1 MNFKPN
7 IGDVFLNKYEI
18 LSLVGEGAFGSV
30 YRARDTKLD
39 RIVAI
44 KFINATNTTIDRF
57 TDELDAI
64 KGLDHPNIV
73 RLYDYDIL
81 RGGVPCMVME
91 YIKGREVGDILA
103 EKGHFELFYIAEIA
117 QQVLDALVE
126 THKQNII
133 HCDLKPENIMLTNVG
148 ARDNV
153 VKLIDFGIASL
164 LHKDDDEEEEE
175 RSKLLVGTPQYMAP
189 EQITHG
195 EIGPWTDIYAFGL
208 IMIELYTGEFVFD
221 DDDPREVLR
230 MQLHSPVILPHSLA
244 CSELG
249 PIISRATQKEIS
261 KRYTTTKEFYNDICD
276 ALQSMRNSQKKIEKK
291 IEVAGRDRAMSAILD
306 DLEDFGV
313 LSPENSTSDA
323 HAPKVEESPTV
334 NQLRAEAE
342 KKESVDFGGLAQS
355 INLTHDSLK
364 EMSNSGIA
372 LSEPSLTPSA
382 DSKINSADS
391 KSLIQQSPVSS
402 SISSSGTER
411 KKTRLNPNLKPTNK
425 TEKPKSSPI
434 IPIIVVAVLL
444 LVGVFG
450 YAFLKNYGIFGS
462 ENEDIQVNTKNAYT
476 ELPAEAKGVVL
487 FSTRKKT
494 AETMALA
501 AALPGGYGISKTIS
515 KYTPYRIVG
524 TPTSASV
531 YVDNAM
537 ACHKTPCTINIFG
550 DPTKVN
556 LELRKDKKTLKF
568 NLADRDPKEKIIV
581 VLK

>member
-7 IGDVFLNKYEI
+7 VGDVFLNKYEI

-81 RGGVPCMVME
+81 RGGIPCMVME
-91 YIKGREVGDILA
+91 FINGREIGDILA
-103 EKGHFELFYIAEIA
+103 EKGHFELYYITEIA

-164 LHKDDDEEEEE
+164 LHKDEEDDE

-208 IMIELYTGEFVFD
+208 IMIELFTGEFVFD
-221 DDDPREVLR
+221 DEDPREVLR
-230 MQLHSPVILPHSLA
+230 MQLHSPIILPHKLA

-261 KRYTTTKEFYNDICD
+261 KRYLTTREFYNDICD
-276 ALQSMRNSQKKIEKK
+276 ALQSMRDSQSKLGKSE
-291 IEVAGRDRAMSAILD
+291 GRDRAMSAILD
-306 DLEDFGV
+306 DLEDFGIISPNTASSESSANRYDEEP
-313 LSPENSTSDA
+313 LSQS
-323 HAPKVEESPTV
+323 
-334 NQLRAEAE
+334 QLRAIAE
-342 KKESVDFGGLAQS
+342 KKENIDLGNLAQS
-355 INLTHDSLK
+355 ISLTQDSLK
-364 EMSNSGIA
+364 EMASIA
-372 LSEPSLTPSA
+372 PPSDDFTTLPPSPSSTSSIRPA
-382 DSKINSADS
+382 SQPRLQA
-391 KSLIQQSPVSS
+391 SS
-402 SISSSGTER
+402 SSSFATTSPEK
-411 KKTRLNPNLKPTNK
+411 KKTRLTPELTARRKE
-425 TEKPKSSPI
+425 EKPKKSATGVI
-434 IPIIVVAVLL
+434 ITIAVLL
-444 LVGVFG
+444 LCGILG
-450 YAFLKNYGIFGS
+450 YAGVKHFGLIGS
-462 ENEDIQVNTKNAYT
+462 ENDDVKVSAETPKIQLPKETKDVFLYSAQKT
-476 ELPAEAKGVVL
+476 
-487 FSTRKKT
+487 T

-501 AALPGGYGISKTIS
+501 AALPAGYGVSKDIA
-515 KYTPYRIVG
+515 KYTPYRIIG
-524 TPTSASV
+524 TPTTAAV
-531 YVDNAM
+531 FVDDAI
-537 ACHKTPCTINIFG
+537 ACHKTPCTVNIFG
-550 DPTKVN
+550 DPTKVH
-556 LELRKDKKTLKF
+556 LELRKDKKVMKF
-568 NLADRDPKEKIIV
+568 SLADRDPKDKIIV